1 MIPVEA
7 LDMESTDNKRDSTDL
22 FTGLANGFQEF
33 RPSYPE
39 VLLAELK
46 VYVEKHRNSIWP
58 KHPIVYDIGA
68 GTGILTRQLRSMLG
82 GQFGIRGVEPNQ
94 DMCEAARK
102 NTPTELDID
111 YIYGVAEHL
120 PIADGKASVI
130 VVGQAIHWFD
140 RTQFYREVRRGL
152 HVDGVL
158 AIMQNDRA
166 WDISALDDAYEQFLE
181 ATSAGYNRHYRDFP
195 YLDELTAEEGFSEV
209 TSHSVEWSREIT
221 EDQFLGLSLS
231 VTWVKRA
238 IESLGRK
245 KVVNSLKNLVVPFLT
260 TSGRVH
266 VHYHSKLFLAVSRQT
281 AS

>member
-1 MIPVEA
+1 
-7 LDMESTDNKRDSTDL
+7 MESTDHKLDSTDL

-46 VYVEKHRNSIWP
+46 DYVEKHRNSIWP
-58 KHPIVYDIGA
+58 RRPMVYDIGA

-82 GQFGIRGVEPNQ
+82 GQFGIKGVEPNQ
-94 DMCEAARK
+94 DMRETARK
-102 NTPTELDID
+102 NTPTEWDID
-111 YIYGVAEHL
+111 YMYGVAERL

-130 VVGQAIHWFD
+130 VVAQAIHWFD
-140 RTQFYREVRRGL
+140 RAQFYREVRRGL
-152 HVDGVL
+152 HVNGVF

-181 ATSAGYNRHYRDFP
+181 ATSAVYNRRYRDLP
-195 YLDELTAEEGFSEV
+195 YLDELTADEGFSDV
-209 TSHSVEWSREIT
+209 MSHSVEWSREIT

-238 IESLGRK
+238 IASLGRE

-266 VHYHSKLFLAVSRQT
+266 VHYHSKLLLAVSQQT
-281 AS
+281 AP